1 MKLKIVDIIA
11 NLDLVTTDG
20 GPLDYGP
27 WEEVKVVVGNANT
40 GKAVTVSNMEYG
52 SWYAPLEAW
61 RATDWVKFD
70 EWLPD
75 QELEGSDDMGR
86 LFIQAIETFNTL
98 QNKEKDND

>member
-27 WEEVKVVVGNANT
+27 WEEVKVVVGNALT
-40 GKAVTVSNMEYG
+40 GQAVTVSNTEYEA
-52 SWYAPLEAW
+52 WYAPVESW
-61 RATDWVKFD
+61 RAPDLAKFT

-75 QELEGSDDMGR
+75 QELEGSTDMGR
-86 LFIQAIETFNTL
+86 LFIQAIETFNEL
-98 QNKEKDND
+98 NRKEAGV

>member
-11 NLDLVTTDG
+11 NPDLVHMDED
-20 GPLDYGP
+20 PLDYGP

-52 SWYAPLEAW
+52 SWYEPLEAW
-61 RATDWVKFD
+61 RATDLVEFD

-75 QELEGSDDMGR
+75 QELEGSNDMGA
-86 LFIQAIETFNTL
+86 LFIQAIEKFNEL
-98 QNKEKDND
+98 NKEKDND